1 MLALKYK
8 MLSEN
13 FDRAERHAFWSR
25 FLLIHSPCLLPSF
38 FRRENNNQSRGEK
51 SCLSARSL
59 PKIKQKGEFVYWMI
73 YKFVV
78 ISIKFQFQWV
88 LHSNKQFKHFQFA
101 SKNNSCRDL
110 VHSTKIVFVH
120 QNAKYFL
127 YKLFI
132 NGTFRYCSV

>member
-1 MLALKYK
+1 MGWSKNILLIKINFSYLIWCWCCLLDFFKICTIRWFSSGTIFKIIQLNSFTAENWYKYGTINVLALKYK

-59 PKIKQKGEFVYWMI
+59 
-73 YKFVV
+73 
-78 ISIKFQFQWV
+78 
-88 LHSNKQFKHFQFA
+88 LHP
-101 SKNNSCRDL
+101 
-110 VHSTKIVFVH
+110 VW
-120 QNAKYFL
+120 FL
-127 YKLFI
+127 
-132 NGTFRYCSV
+132 T